1 VSRKW
6 LFAGLGLIVLAG
18 AGIALARR
26 ERRPSA
32 KRVVAKTQS
41 APAEANFVGTV
52 RPRTS
57 IAVPAP
63 SAGVLDAFFVDVGQE
78 VYEGQLL
85 GRLRNDPVDDPQKKA
100 QASLDQAQERATN
113 LNSELLAA
121 KLEVSRA
128 SADQMHARSE
138 IDHLEKEYTR
148 QKKFWDRGITPRL
161 TYEKAEKD
169 YLSAKS
175 DLDSQDAASS
185 RAKDRLA
192 DLTAQLET
200 TNRAIAQSN
209 DSLEQAKSQ
218 TAGAELHSPTDG
230 LVVARRGQPGD
241 TVDPSVQD
249 LFKIAKDLT
258 SLEVD
263 ASPDP
268 EILGRMHAGQPV
280 SVRVPELSPEE
291 IPGVVRELHGPQ
303 IVIDFTS
310 PTPLPKLDLPAQVKI
325 SVVEIWGQ
333 PACFLVNPRSAPFGL
348 TRCSNPVTIPV

>member
-18 AGIALARR
+18 AGIALSRR
-26 ERRPSA
+26 ERHPSA
-32 KRVVAKTQS
+32 KPVSSTTEA
-41 APAEANFVGTV
+41 APAETNFVGTV
-52 RPRTS
+52 RPRTI

-85 GRLRNDPVDDPQKKA
+85 GRLRNDPVDDLEKKA
-100 QASLDQAQERATN
+100 QMSLDSAQERATN

-128 SADQMHARSE
+128 AADQIHARSE
-138 IDHLEKEYTR
+138 IDRLEKEYTR
-148 QKKFWDRGITPRL
+148 QKKFWDQGITPRL

-175 DLDSQDAASS
+175 ELDSQDAAAS

-192 DLTAQLET
+192 DLTAQVET
-200 TNRAIAQSN
+200 TNRAITQSN
-209 DSLEQAKSQ
+209 ESLEQVKTQ
-218 TAGAELHSPTDG
+218 TAGSELQSPADG

-241 TVDPSVQD
+241 KVDPSVQD
-249 LFKIAKDLT
+249 VFKIAKDLT

-268 EILGRMHAGQPV
+268 EILARIHAGQPV
-280 SVRVPELSPEE
+280 TLRVPELSREE
-291 IPGVVRELHGPQ
+291 IPGVVRELQGAQ

-325 SVVEIWGQ
+325 KFQ
-333 PACFLVNPRSAPFGL
+333 M
-348 TRCSNPVTIPV
+348 